1 MKYGGRRKNLNNKIL
16 EQRAVFDKVL
26 NK

>member
-16 EQRAVFDKVL
+16 EQRPAFEKVL